1 MCKLNLVVGECL
13 KNIIVTDA
21 TFVVFLWN
29 CTSIKFYHVQARS
42 CLRRKHVLD
51 SCVDKRTSALD
62 NIHALLTHLEE
73 AKSNAEVRMN
83 MRRLYRIVLC
93 GFLCY
98 MIVWLQV
105 LEAYKLGVAALKST
119 WKESGLTEDNV
130 ADTMVQ
136 VQEVSWY
143 KKKRMYARLRRIYA
157 VSSEHSGMKAY
168 FGS

>member
-1 MCKLNLVVGECL
+1 MRQ
-13 KNIIVTDA
+13 A
-21 TFVVFLWN
+21 
-29 CTSIKFYHVQARS
+29 ARS

-73 AKSNAEVRMN
+73 AKSNAEV
-83 MRRLYRIVLC
+83 
-93 GFLCY
+93 
-98 MIVWLQV
+98 

-136 VQEVSWY
+136 VQEVLDVHDEIQAALAKTVEAEDDLECELAQLLTPEDILEKQLKGLSVIADLPEPPGTIPAKPSY
-143 KKKRMYARLRRIYA
+143 PVMPTMEPAL
-157 VSSEHSGMKAY
+157 
-168 FGS
+168 